1 MNSILKKAIL
11 LFTVAVLG
19 SNALQAQQIK
29 LATID
34 FSHVFTNYWKFKQAE
49 AVLNDKAKDLENDQK
64 KMVEQYNKVKTDY
77 RTALEKANDA
87 AVSADERE
95 KRKKTAEGKLG
106 EIKELE
112 ATINQFDR
120 QAMSVLDEQ
129 KRRMRDN
136 LVAEIKSIVDLKAKS
151 GGYSLVIDSSAVS
164 GTGTPV
170 VAFNANESD
179 ITKIVLTQLNETA
192 PANRVI
198 PGAPAPS
205 PEKEKK

>member
-1 MNSILKKAIL
+1 MTEDLTML
-11 LFTVAVLG
+11 EE
-19 SNALQAQQIK
+19 QARK
-29 LATID
+29 FLAGELVP
-34 FSHVFTNYWKFKQAE
+34 HVEKWH
-49 AVLNDKAKDLENDQK
+49 ENGIMD
-64 KMVEQYNKVKTDY
+64 
-77 RTALEKANDA
+77 R
-87 AVSADERE
+87 SAWN
-95 KRKKTAEGKLG
+95 KLG

-136 LVAEIKSIVDLKAKS
+136 LVAEIKNIVDLKAKS

-170 VAFNANESD
+170 VAFNANDVD

-205 PEKEKK
+205 GEKEKK